1 MIDESVEN
9 PPNQSVENNINEYYR
24 LKSKYDNDND
34 KNKKKILN
42 NKMLGMKEKKAE
54 FKQLKPKCVNCGRP
68 GGTTF
73 ASVISKDNSGA
84 KFRELRAFC
93 KATEPCGLNIN
104 IAVGNFENINDILKM
119 IDGEIYTAK
128 NEIITDKNKLLFGLI
143 TTEKALENFDLQK
156 ATIKDYT
163 DLLEIDDNY
172 NILTTTEG
180 WQFMPFQGQTKPE
193 PMTADDVKTGQ
204 DELDIQD
211 EFITYKQ
218 LGKKIENLGKDDVDG
233 TECFKLKMIDKDGK
247 ETTYYLDPSNYFV
260 IKETAK
266 ITANGKE
273 MENSST
279 YSNYKKTENGVFIAM
294 NIGGGFGDMEITKIE
309 INPKIDESIFKIAK

>member
-1 MIDESVEN
+1 MTKTIITSLAVAFLSFASIAQTTDEIIAKHIEAIGGKDNWAKIKSLRTEGTIKAQGAEIKIISTQID
-9 PPNQSVENNINEYYR
+9 
-24 LKSKYDNDND
+24 
-34 KNKKKILN
+34 
-42 NKMLGMKEKKAE
+42 KKAS
-54 FKQLKPKCVNCGRP
+54 R
-68 GGTTF
+68 T
-73 ASVISKDNSGA
+73 D
-84 KFRELRAFC
+84 
-93 KATEPCGLNIN
+93 
-104 IAVGNFENINDILKM
+104 IALMGMN
-119 IDGEIYTAK
+119 G
-128 NEIITDKNKLLFGLI
+128 
-143 TTEKALENFDLQK
+143 
-156 ATIKDYT
+156 
-163 DLLEIDDNY
+163 Y

-233 TECFKLKMIDKDGK
+233 TECFKIKMIDKDGK
-247 ETTYYLDPSNYFV
+247 ETTYYIDPSNYFV

>member
-1 MIDESVEN
+1 MTKTIITSLAVAFLSFASIAQTTDEIIAKHIEAIGGKDNWAKIKSMRTEGTIKAQGAEIKITSTQID
-9 PPNQSVENNINEYYR
+9 
-24 LKSKYDNDND
+24 
-34 KNKKKILN
+34 
-42 NKMLGMKEKKAE
+42 KKAS
-54 FKQLKPKCVNCGRP
+54 R
-68 GGTTF
+68 T
-73 ASVISKDNSGA
+73 D
-84 KFRELRAFC
+84 
-93 KATEPCGLNIN
+93 
-104 IAVGNFENINDILKM
+104 IALMGMN
-119 IDGEIYTAK
+119 G
-128 NEIITDKNKLLFGLI
+128 
-143 TTEKALENFDLQK
+143 
-156 ATIKDYT
+156 
-163 DLLEIDDNY
+163 Y

-193 PMTADDVKTGQ
+193 PMTADDVKMGQ
-204 DELDIQD
+204 DELDLQD

-266 ITANGKE
+266 IKANGKE

-279 YSNYKKTENGVFIAM
+279 YSNYKKTDNGVYVAM

-309 INPKIDESIFKIAK
+309 INPKIDEAIFKIAK

>member
-1 MIDESVEN
+1 MTKTIITSLAVAFLSFASIAQTTDEIIAKHIEAIGGKDNWAKIKSLRTEGTIKAQGAEIKIISTQID
-9 PPNQSVENNINEYYR
+9 
-24 LKSKYDNDND
+24 
-34 KNKKKILN
+34 
-42 NKMLGMKEKKAE
+42 KKAS
-54 FKQLKPKCVNCGRP
+54 R
-68 GGTTF
+68 T
-73 ASVISKDNSGA
+73 D
-84 KFRELRAFC
+84 
-93 KATEPCGLNIN
+93 
-104 IAVGNFENINDILKM
+104 IALMGMN
-119 IDGEIYTAK
+119 G
-128 NEIITDKNKLLFGLI
+128 
-143 TTEKALENFDLQK
+143 
-156 ATIKDYT
+156 
-163 DLLEIDDNY
+163 Y

-233 TECFKLKMIDKDGK
+233 TECFKIKMIDKDGK

-266 ITANGKE
+266 IKANGKE